1 MSAPWYAV
9 TDPRP
14 EAAWELYH
22 ENSKRGPHDGIA
34 APRPAGAAPDYGGL
48 PVLALGDRPPGP
60 PQPRPAAAAVGPL
73 SLRAFSDL
81 LATGCGRLSEADPVA
96 AFVAIGAVASLP
108 RGLAWYDPASHNLR
122 VLRREDAWAELQPAL
137 ASPEILARS
146 AALILFAADL
156 DAATAAAGERGYREA
171 LIAIGRHLAAI
182 ETAAQASALRI
193 EPVGFYDRAVD
204 ALLTL
209 DGLTRSVI
217 AVVAVGA

>member
-9 TDPRP
+9 TDPRL

-48 PVLALGDRPPGP
+48 PMLALADRPPSP
-60 PQPRPAAAAVGPL
+60 PQPMPTAAGGGAL

-81 LATGCGRLSEADPVA
+81 LAMGCRGLSEADAVA
-96 AFVAIGAVASLP
+96 AFVAIGTVESLP
-108 RGLAWYDPASHNLR
+108 RGLAWYDAASHSLR
-122 VLRREDAWAELQPAL
+122 VLRREDAWAQLHSAL
-137 ASPEILARS
+137 VSPEALTRS
-146 AALILFAADL
+146 AALILLAADL

-182 ETAAQASALRI
+182 ETAAQASALHI
-193 EPVGFYDRAVD
+193 ETVGFHDRAVD

-209 DGLTRSVI
+209 DGLARSVI
-217 AVVAVGA
+217 AVVAVSA